1 MAQARAG
8 RSANSQIQVVYTT
21 RILYTN
27 ISSGKIGGLALTVD
41 ANLLGNF
48 SWLEKSKI
56 AGCARPVTEGE
67 LKAVKEQGIQAIV
80 SLTGTPL
87 NPDIVSRL
95 GFGYLH
101 SHILGGPSVKQLD
114 EIIKFVEQQNAQSK
128 PVLVHCGEGK
138 GRTGTVLAAYLVY
151 HGLSADEAIR
161 TVRQKRP
168 GSIEN
173 LEQENVVREFQK
185 HLKKR

>member
-1 MAQARAG
+1 MTV
-8 RSANSQIQVVYTT
+8 S
-21 RILYTN
+21 TN
-27 ISSGKIGGLALTVD
+27 LP
-41 ANLLGNF
+41 GNF

-87 NPDIVSRL
+87 NPDAVSRI
-95 GFGYLH
+95 GFEYLH
-101 SHILGGPSVKQLD
+101 SHISGAPSIKQLD
-114 EIIKFVEQQNAQSK
+114 HIIQFVERKNAQSK

-161 TVRQKRP
+161 MVREKRP

-173 LEQENVVREFQK
+173 LEQENAVLEFEK

>member
-1 MAQARAG
+1 
-8 RSANSQIQVVYTT
+8 
-21 RILYTN
+21 
-27 ISSGKIGGLALTVD
+27 LTVST
-41 ANLLGNF
+41 NLPGNF

-87 NPDIVSRL
+87 NPDAVSRI
-95 GFGYLH
+95 GFEYLH
-101 SHILGGPSVKQLD
+101 SHISGAPSIKQLD
-114 EIIKFVEQQNAQSK
+114 HIIQFVERENAQSK

-161 TVRQKRP
+161 MVREKRP

-173 LEQENVVREFQK
+173 LEQENAIREFEK

>member
-1 MAQARAG
+1 MTV
-8 RSANSQIQVVYTT
+8 S
-21 RILYTN
+21 TN
-27 ISSGKIGGLALTVD
+27 LP
-41 ANLLGNF
+41 GNF

-87 NPDIVSRL
+87 NPDAVSRI
-95 GFGYLH
+95 GFEYLH
-101 SHILGGPSVKQLD
+101 SHISGAPSIKQLD
-114 EIIKFVEQQNAQSK
+114 HIIQFVERENAHSK

-161 TVRQKRP
+161 MVREKRP

-173 LEQENVVREFQK
+173 LEQENAIREFEK

>member
-1 MAQARAG
+1 
-8 RSANSQIQVVYTT
+8 
-21 RILYTN
+21 
-27 ISSGKIGGLALTVD
+27 
-41 ANLLGNF
+41 
-48 SWLEKSKI
+48 
-56 AGCARPVTEGE
+56 VTEGE

-87 NPDIVSRL
+87 NPDAVSRI
-95 GFGYLH
+95 GFEYLH
-101 SHILGGPSVKQLD
+101 SHISGAPSIKQLD
-114 EIIKFVEQQNAQSK
+114 HIIQFVERKNAQSK

-161 TVRQKRP
+161 MVREKRP

-173 LEQENVVREFQK
+173 LEQENAVLEFEK

>member
-1 MAQARAG
+1 
-8 RSANSQIQVVYTT
+8 
-21 RILYTN
+21 
-27 ISSGKIGGLALTVD
+27 LTVST
-41 ANLLGNF
+41 NLPGNF

-87 NPDIVSRL
+87 NPDAVSRI
-95 GFGYLH
+95 GFEYLH
-101 SHILGGPSVKQLD
+101 SHISGAPSIKQLD
-114 EIIKFVEQQNAQSK
+114 HIIQFVERENAQSK

-161 TVRQKRP
+161 MVREKRP

-173 LEQENVVREFQK
+173 LEQENAVLEFEK

>member
-1 MAQARAG
+1 MTV
-8 RSANSQIQVVYTT
+8 S
-21 RILYTN
+21 TN
-27 ISSGKIGGLALTVD
+27 LP
-41 ANLLGNF
+41 GNF

-87 NPDIVSRL
+87 NPDAVSRI
-95 GFGYLH
+95 GFEYLH
-101 SHILGGPSVKQLD
+101 SHISGAPSIKQLD
-114 EIIKFVEQQNAQSK
+114 HIIQFVERENAQSK

-161 TVRQKRP
+161 MVREKRP

-173 LEQENVVREFQK
+173 LEQENAVLEFEK